1 MASVLLRSAG
11 GTGYFFK
18 EVFEVSYLKT
28 FSRSLTI
35 GTLTVGMWFFVGHAA
50 YAGNVVLTGHDD
62 DFHQSTAAQAQAL
75 GMITLARAGSTD
87 PTLPVLS
94 FDQGAQLT
102 GLLTTLGIPF
112 TNVNPNSGVP
122 EASLFN
128 PTLYSAMVIASDQSC
143 GGCDNDASSSANLAA
158 ASGDIALFFNGGG
171 GIVAFAGA
179 ANTSYYSFLPAS
191 ATNPGI
197 VSDSFAFTQTAAGL
211 ANGVPAVNGDFPHNY
226 FNFPGVGGMSTS
238 WIPYE
243 TYTGPSSNGDLINQP
258 FTVGITSG
266 TIGDGGITGG
276 GGTVPEPPSL
286 FLLGAGLVAFAV
298 WRRKVRV

>member
-1 MASVLLRSAG
+1 M
-11 GTGYFFK
+11 
-18 EVFEVSYLKT
+18 SYLKKL
-28 FSRSLTI
+28 SRALAI
-35 GTLTVGMWFFVGHAA
+35 GTLAVGMWFFVGHPV

-62 DFHQSTAAQAQAL
+62 ELHQSPAAQAQAL

-94 FDQGAQLT
+94 FDNGSQLT
-102 GLLTTLGIPF
+102 GLLTTLAIPF
-112 TNVNPNSGVP
+112 VNVDPNSGVP
-122 EASLFN
+122 GASLFD
-128 PTLYSAMVIASDQSC
+128 PTLYSAMVVASDQSC

-158 ASGDIALFFNGGG
+158 ASGDIANFFNGGG

-179 ANTSYYSFLPAS
+179 SNASYYSFLPAS
-191 ATNPGI
+191 ATNPG
-197 VSDSFAFTQTAAGL
+197 VVFDSSAFTQTAAGL

-226 FNFPGVGGMSTS
+226 FNFPGVGGMSSS

-266 TIGDGGITGG
+266 TISGGGITGG
-276 GGTVPEPPSL
+276 GASVPEPSTL
-286 FLLGAGLVAFAV
+286 LLLGSTLVGLAA
-298 WRRKVRV
+298 WRRKHAG